1 MINAV
6 LVFNNSGQPRL
17 TKFYTQLDTSV
28 QQRLISEIFTL
39 VSNRPAS
46 ACNFLPLPP
55 LLAPP
60 PSASSS
66 SEHTS
71 HSDTPTSITYRH
83 YATLYF
89 ILISTSTESPLALL
103 DLIQVFVE
111 SLDRLFNN
119 VCELDLI
126 FNFEAMHACLA
137 EMVVGGVVVETRV
150 QEIVKGVRESG
161 RGSVRGKEQVSEGRL
176 ALAASLVMARVP
188 LRIVRRV
195 GSSASRGKGFPST
208 LNEATSSSR
217 PQRPINDGPA
227 TLQGED
233 AKLRSVDPDETFP
246 GLNAQAAERASA
258 YFKGSQD
265 GYKREYADCRLEM
278 LKLAWPSP
286 RANQVDAGTQQGSR
300 GATTDQYNTGHGPRM
315 PTLDDKFG
323 SSKPTAL
330 GGAQQQL
337 AFSTPVQRPN
347 PVISHVE
354 PGRGKSGHRVRYGAS
369 PFQEIRP
376 VHVASNVT
384 IIVQTIRS
392 WIEIVDLADDY
403 RIIDSRRRSEYRL
416 GINLLKNA
424 WKASRHTSL
433 FSVLKIKSPVKINPY
448 SPFKPQ
454 PSMAFSTLS
463 QRPTPARVAPSTPEN
478 LSVDQYHRL
487 ADEYIDNLVAHL
499 EELQE
504 ERRDVDCEYSAGVL
518 NLDFPPA
525 GTYVLNKQPP
535 NKQIW
540 LSSPISGPKR
550 YDYVVTPLSS
560 SSSPEP
566 EETRTGGDGAS
577 RSGVG
582 IGRQEGK
589 GQWMYLRDGSTL
601 SGLLKEELGVQMEE
615 EEEV

>member
-1 MINAV
+1 
-6 LVFNNSGQPRL
+6 
-17 TKFYTQLDTSV
+17 
-28 QQRLISEIFTL
+28 
-39 VSNRPAS
+39 
-46 ACNFLPLPP
+46 
-55 LLAPP
+55 
-60 PSASSS
+60 
-66 SEHTS
+66 
-71 HSDTPTSITYRH
+71 
-83 YATLYF
+83 
-89 ILISTSTESPLALL
+89 
-103 DLIQVFVE
+103 
-111 SLDRLFNN
+111 
-119 VCELDLI
+119 
-126 FNFEAMHACLA
+126 
-137 EMVVGGVVVETRV
+137 
-150 QEIVKGVRESG
+150 
-161 RGSVRGKEQVSEGRL
+161 
-176 ALAASLVMARVP
+176 
-188 LRIVRRV
+188 
-195 GSSASRGKGFPST
+195 
-208 LNEATSSSR
+208 
-217 PQRPINDGPA
+217 
-227 TLQGED
+227 
-233 AKLRSVDPDETFP
+233 
-246 GLNAQAAERASA
+246 
-258 YFKGSQD
+258 
-265 GYKREYADCRLEM
+265 M

-433 FSVLKIKSPVKINPY
+433 FSTLVPSVSNSGQSTGQRQRQAFSKSSHPSKSIHTHPLNLRYVGSGLTSLFTRSWWHVFKLAYIYGGVDPQTMTKCRDNFSKLVKELWSFAAEPSRHNSVDSR
-448 SPFKPQ
+448 SPIRRAMKPWGFGAGHLNGSLQ

-504 ERRDVDCEYSAGVL
+504 ERRDVDCEYSVRLQLPPSSL
-518 NLDFPPA
+518 NPSASLPINIKLTKTPTHRPVSSTSTSPPPAPTSSINNPLTNKSGFPPQFPA
-525 GTYVLNKQPP
+525 P
-535 NKQIW
+535 NAMIT
-540 LSSPISGPKR
+540 SSPLSLLPR
-550 YDYVVTPLSS
+550 VQSQRRLEQVVTV
-560 SSSPEP
+560 
-566 EETRTGGDGAS
+566 R
-577 RSGVG
+577 RGVV
-582 IGRQEGK
+582 
-589 GQWMYLRDGSTL
+589 L
-601 SGLLKEELGVQMEE
+601 V
-615 EEEV
+615 